1 MGLRKAALGGA
12 GLFIIGGIIGGLI
25 GFYAFENEPEKDAN
39 PDQEDY
45 DGQGSLF

>member
-25 GFYAFENEPEKDAN
+25 GFYAFEDAPENDAN

-45 DGQGSLF
+45 DG